1 MRNGSTVYLV
11 DTNIFIYAYT
21 DQAPKKALIAQ
32 QLLESVARDG
42 LGSVS
47 TQVLNELFS
56 KLAQGVQDRGEL
68 SAIESHVTRIAHRW
82 EVLDTTLVTIQ
93 LAMRGAVLY
102 QFPCWDS
109 LIWAAARL
117 NGIPYVITED
127 FSHRQQIEGVTFI
140 NPFADDFV
148 LEGQTV

>member
-21 DQAPKKALIAQ
+21 DQDPEKALLAQ
-32 QLLESVARDG
+32 QLLESVASDG

-56 KLAQGVQDRGEL
+56 KLAQGVQDRREL
-68 SAIESHVTRIAHRW
+68 STIESHVTRIAHRW

-93 LAMRGAVLY
+93 LAMRGAVLH
-102 QFPCWDS
+102 QFSYWDS
-109 LIWAAARL
+109 LIWAAAKL
-117 NGIPYVITED
+117 SSIPYVITED
-127 FSHRQQIEGVTFI
+127 FSHRQEIEGVTFL

-148 LEGQTV
+148 LESQRT

>member
-21 DQAPKKALIAQ
+21 NQDPDKALLAQ
-32 QLLESVARDG
+32 QLLENVARES

-56 KLAQGVQDRGEL
+56 KLTQGVQDRREL
-68 SAIESHVTRIAHRW
+68 SAIESHVTRIIHRW
-82 EVLDTTLVTIQ
+82 EVLDTTVVTIR
-93 LAMRGAVLY
+93 LAMRGAVLH
-102 QFPCWDS
+102 QFSYWDS

-127 FSHRQQIEGVTFI
+127 FSHGQTIEGVTFL

>member
-21 DQAPKKALIAQ
+21 DQDPDKALLAQ
-32 QLLESVARDG
+32 QLLENVARES

-47 TQVLNELFS
+47 TQVMNELFS
-56 KLAQGVQDRGEL
+56 KLTQGVEDRREV
-68 SAIESHVTRIAHRW
+68 SAIESHVTGIIHRW
-82 EVLDTTLVTIQ
+82 KVLDTTVATIL
-93 LAMRGAVLY
+93 LAMRGAVLH
-102 QFPCWDS
+102 QFSYWDS

-127 FSHRQQIEGVTFI
+127 FSHRQQIEGVTFL